1 MPVKRAS
8 GLLRLGGVARIR
20 SRASFSGK
28 RLLSVLLLPALVAA
42 LLGVAGRNSRPATTA
57 PWAGPRVGGIWTAT
71 NLKLQTNAL
80 LADSSRP
87 AILFAGTDDGVWRSL
102 DGGTRWTRSG
112 LQGHTVMSLAAAGSD
127 LYAGNED
134 GTIYAGN
141 DQADGV
147 AWTRQPISP
156 TSSTSPVF
164 SLAVSQTQPIVL
176 AGTSGALY
184 RGTRDTR
191 GWHWARAAS
200 TGDASISSIL
210 WFPTGSP
217 AAIASVFG
225 VSPSL
230 IASDDAGRTWHAA
243 LNGLPA
249 VLPTQALMAIDT
261 RPAQVILTTMG
272 EGVWERAASGSW
284 QEISQGLPERH
295 AMPIAALADR
305 GRYAL
310 YAGTMGYGIY
320 VKQDNSAWRPF
331 GRGLAG
337 VDNTVLAL
345 AAAAGRSDAIS
356 TIIAATQNGVYCYL
370 AT

>member
-1 MPVKRAS
+1 MPQVGGAHIPGRAS
-8 GLLRLGGVARIR
+8 I
-20 SRASFSGK
+20 FGK
-28 RLLSVLLLPALVAA
+28 RFLPCLILAALAAA
-42 LLGVAGRNSRPATTA
+42 LLGVAGRNSRPATA
-57 PWAGPRVGGIWTAT
+57 AQWAGPRAGGIWTAT
-71 NLKLQTNAL
+71 SLKLQTNAL
-80 LADSSRP
+80 LADSSHP
-87 AILFAGTDDGVWRSL
+87 ATLFAGTDDGVWRSV
-102 DGGTRWTRSG
+102 DGGVRWARSG
-112 LQGHTVMSLAAAGSD
+112 LQGHTVMSLAAAGAD

-134 GTIYAGN
+134 GTIYVGSDLAT
-141 DQADGV
+141 GV
-147 AWTRQPISP
+147 AWTGRPISS
-156 TSSTSPVF
+156 TTSTSPIF
-164 SLAVSQTQPIVL
+164 SLAVSQAQPIVL

-184 RGTRDTR
+184 RGTQDTR

-210 WFPTGSP
+210 WLPTGSA

-230 IASDDAGRTWHAA
+230 IASDDDGLTWHAA

-249 VLPTQALMAIDT
+249 VLPTQALLAIDT
-261 RPAQVILTTMG
+261 RPAHVILTTMG
-272 EGVWERAASGSW
+272 GGVWERAASGSW

-320 VKQDNSAWRPF
+320 VKQDNSTWRPF

-337 VDNTVLAL
+337 VENTVLAL
-345 AAAAGRSDAIS
+345 AAAAGRSGAIS
-356 TIIAATQNGVYCYL
+356 TIIAATQSGVYRYV